1 MDQKTKATLIK
12 MLGMTASSH
21 DGEALVAIRKANA
34 LLAESNMNWH
44 EFLMSFRISDQSYMT
59 PPSKRKSQERGQE
72 RGQGGARR
80 AADWGNVNSAKNDAQ
95 HTDGDE
101 INRLFESAYANTS
114 PRSSFYEFMDSVHDF
129 WTQRG
134 YLTVAQYQAIKRAAQ

>member
-59 PPSKRKSQERGQE
+59 PPSKRK
-72 RGQGGARR
+72 
-80 AADWGNVNSAKNDAQ
+80 ADWGNVNSVKNDAQ
-95 HTDGDE
+95 HNDGD
-101 INRLFESAYANTS
+101 
-114 PRSSFYEFMDSVHDF
+114 DQSVV
-129 WTQRG
+129 REC
-134 YLTVAQYQAIKRAAQ
+134 LCQYVTA

>member
-1 MDQKTKATLIK
+1 MNLRIWIFFLAHWLLLRGIIKIFHRRIQMDQKTKATLIK

-59 PPSKRKSQERGQE
+59 PPSKRK
-72 RGQGGARR
+72 
-80 AADWGNVNSAKNDAQ
+80 ADWGNVNSVKNDAQ
-95 HTDGDE
+95 HSDGDE
-101 INRLFESAYANTS
+101 INRLFENAYA
-114 PRSSFYEFMDSVHDF
+114 
-129 WTQRG
+129 
-134 YLTVAQYQAIKRAAQ
+134 

>member
-59 PPSKRKSQERGQE
+59 PPSKRKSQH
-72 RGQGGARR
+72 GG
-80 AADWGNVNSAKNDAQ
+80 ADWGNVNSVKNDAQ

-101 INRLFESAYANTS
+101 INRLFENAYANTS
-114 PRSSFYEFMDSVHDF
+114 PRSSFYEFIESVYEF

-134 YLTVAQYQAIKRAAQ
+134 YLTVAQYQAIKRASTGGR